1 MCIRMVPECAVDL
14 SYTSSYN
21 VRMASIN
28 FRTDEPAQ
36 RALDELTADGST
48 VSTAIRQA
56 LVDAARHQRRKKMR
70 AESAALREDDADRA
84 ESRAVLE
91 EMDHLRAW

>member
-1 MCIRMVPECAVDL
+1 
-14 SYTSSYN
+14 
-21 VRMASIN
+21 
-28 FRTDEPAQ
+28 
-36 RALDELTADGST
+36 
-48 VSTAIRQA
+48 
-56 LVDAARHQRRKKMR
+56 MR

>member
-1 MCIRMVPECAVDL
+1 MAV
-14 SYTSSYN
+14 
-21 VRMASIN
+21 IN
-28 FRTDEPAQ
+28 FRTDELSQ

-56 LVDAARHQRRKKMR
+56 LVDAARLRRRERMR
-70 AESAALREDDADRA
+70 DESAALLDDDADRA

-91 EMDHLRAW
+91 EMDDLRAW